1 MLHKP
6 FNPLFFLLTISLSVM
21 LSGCSEDE
29 GCGSISVH
37 GSGATDV
44 GGALLIVGVNSL
56 IYLSCYDDDDDSW
69 NMPEPSQ
76 TGIDP
81 VVGDDYSF
89 SQSGCFSV
97 YQYPNSGKKVVRFA
111 RDCER
116 YDVIPIVEGGF
127 WNEWG
132 DIDGRHCPTDAYAI
146 SGSFVTETRAEGTI
160 KYGFGCDIT
169 GEASFVAEIAP
180 SSRKWRVNLN
190 HDNIVEIFYGN
201 GADSAQYAAL
211 DLDSSYFRM
220 NYGANSALGTSVIL
234 LPSVWEDEVY
244 SQGSPLLLKTWE
256 TLGTELI
263 LSVSGTI
270 SDQAVQ
276 GKVRL
281 SPPDQNT
288 LSATVTMEI
297 VNEVGLN
304 NRQRKAFKQVMLSSM
319 RIPEDIRDAQSTY
332 IDSQSFYIPSSEEVI
347 VQPTVGKVFGVKGGT
362 SNWKA
367 NAPTIEVRLN
377 QPMQIAGRVTSS
389 NDSNDDK
396 VEFWATTEEI
406 IPAWQY
412 MIIAKPSTAD

>member
-1 MLHKP
+1 
-6 FNPLFFLLTISLSVM
+6 
-21 LSGCSEDE
+21 
-29 GCGSISVH
+29 
-37 GSGATDV
+37 
-44 GGALLIVGVNSL
+44 
-56 IYLSCYDDDDDSW
+56 
-69 NMPEPSQ
+69 MPEPSQ

-97 YQYPNSGKKVVRFA
+97 FQYPNSGKKVVRFA

-127 WNEWG
+127 WHEWG

-146 SGSFVTETRAEGTI
+146 SGSFFTATRAQGTI
-160 KYGFGCDIT
+160 KYGFDCHVT
-169 GEASFVAEIAP
+169 GETSFVAEIAP
-180 SSRKWRVNLN
+180 SSRKWRVNVN

-201 GADSAQYAAL
+201 GADSAQYADL
-211 DLDSSYFRM
+211 DLDSSYFRL
-220 NYGANSALGTSVIL
+220 NYGASSNSALGTSVIL
-234 LPSVWEDEVY
+234 LPSVWEAEVY

-256 TLGTELI
+256 TVGTELI

-297 VNEVGLN
+297 TDEVLN
-304 NRQRKAFKQVMLSSM
+304 SKRQGKAFKPVMLSSM
-319 RIPEDIRDAQSTY
+319 RISEDIRDAQSTY
-332 IDSQSFYIPSSEEVI
+332 IDSQSFQIPSNDEVI
-347 VQPTVGKVFGVKGGT
+347 MPPIVGKVFGVKGRT

-377 QPMQIAGRVTSS
+377 QRMQISGRVTSS
-389 NDSNDDK
+389 NDPNDDN
-396 VEFWATTEEI
+396 VGFWATTEKI

-412 MIIAKPSTAD
+412 LIIAKPSTASFLI